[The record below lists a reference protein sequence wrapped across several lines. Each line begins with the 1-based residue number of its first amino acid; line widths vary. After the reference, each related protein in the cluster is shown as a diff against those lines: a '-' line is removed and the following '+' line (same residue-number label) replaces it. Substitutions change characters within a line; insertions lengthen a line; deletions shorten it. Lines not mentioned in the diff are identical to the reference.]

1 MISMK
6 NIIYMLMLTAVVS
19 CGTARHIQPEQNSA
33 DQDMVDVG
41 FGQVSRN
48 NLAFRFPKSR

>member
-1 MISMK
+1 MK